1 MPAKI
6 PEVAERLYHRVWI
19 CRRCKKKI
27 RGDTLKVR
35 AGLIPCPRCGQRAF
49 RPKAKER
56 RLAK

>member
-6 PEVAERLYHRVWI
+6 PEAVARIYARVWI

-27 RGDTLKVR
+27 RGDTLKMH

-49 RPKAKER
+49 RQKSKER

>member
-6 PEVAERLYHRVWI
+6 PEAAARLFLRRWV

-27 RGDTLKVR
+27 RGDALKVQ

-49 RPKAKER
+49 RHKSKER